1 METITIENKE
11 EIVMK
16 LVHYFITE
24 ENYSPI
30 IVNGTKNEVWLENIN
45 GPYNIIR
52 INSNYIH
59 NEEQLKYDSL
69 KTDSVV
75 KQIKSKTMSLKI
87 TTLNILLD
95 VQSNINLKSD
105 YKYINSINIDN
116 TQNIT
121 TNPKL
126 IESFPKIKEKII
138 DSKDKLNLIVN
149 VTKDIN
155 EKTEKNNKIY
165 EDTFK
170 PKKVII
176 TNIII
181 AINILMYIIANIGI
195 YSGEI
200 DIMTKFAINPYYIV
214 ERNEWYRLLTGIF
227 LHSGLIHLFFNVYA
241 LQIIGSKMEQYLGKW
256 KFLFVYLSSGII
268 GSLFS
273 IIITRSWSVGA
284 SGAIFGLLG
293 SLIYFGFHYRLI
305 LGNVLKTQIIP
316 IVLFN
321 LAIGFV
327 LPNIDVATHFGG
339 LFVGIISTMIV
350 GIKGKTKLKD
360 QINGAMCLLILIGF
374 LLYIIFQ

>member
-1 METITIENKE
+1 METMKIEKKD

-16 LVHYFITE
+16 LVHYFVTE

-30 IVNGTKNEVWLENIN
+30 IVNGTKNEVWLENID

-75 KQIKSKTMSLKI
+75 KQIKAKTMALRV

-95 VQSNINLKSD
+95 VHTNINLNSDNKHINFIKINNAKSI
-105 YKYINSINIDN
+105 K
-116 TQNIT
+116 
-121 TNPKL
+121 TNPRL
-126 IESFPKIKEKII
+126 IASFPNIKDKII
-138 DSKDKLNLIVN
+138 DTKDKLNFIVN

-165 EDTFK
+165 EETFK
-170 PKKVII
+170 PKPVIFTKVLIALNVII
-176 TNIII
+176 YLWAVMSIS
-181 AINILMYIIANIGI
+181 IG
-195 YSGEI
+195 GI
-200 DIMTKFAINPYYIV
+200 DVMTKFAINPYYVI
-214 ERNEWYRLLTGIF
+214 EKNEWYRLLTGIF
-227 LHSGLIHLFFNVYA
+227 LHSGLIHLFFNSYA
-241 LQIIGSKMEQYLGKW
+241 LHIIGSQMEQYLGKW
-256 KFLFVYLSSGII
+256 KFLFVYITSGIL

-273 IIITRSWSVGA
+273 IVITNSWSVGA

-293 SLIYFGFHYRLI
+293 SLLYFGYHYRLI

-327 LPNIDVATHFGG
+327 LPNIDIAAHFGG
-339 LFVGIISTMIV
+339 LFVGILSTMIV
-350 GIKGKTKLKD
+350 GIKGKTKLRD
-360 QINGAMCLLILIGF
+360 QINGLICLLILIGF
-374 LLYIIFQ
+374 LLYLILR